1 MEDDGGE
8 ACEDGA
14 GCEGVR
20 GAEEVGIYIGVEEGR
35 DGEDDAEDGD
45 GGRDGQGKVV
55 GVVVDDTVGISFQV

>member
-1 MEDDGGE
+1 M
-8 ACEDGA
+8 
-14 GCEGVR
+14 R